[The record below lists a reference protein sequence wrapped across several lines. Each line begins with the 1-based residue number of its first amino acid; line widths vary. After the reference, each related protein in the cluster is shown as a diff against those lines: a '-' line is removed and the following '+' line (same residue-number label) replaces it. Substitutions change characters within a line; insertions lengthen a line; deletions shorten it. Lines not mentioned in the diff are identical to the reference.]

1 MRIVVADHE
10 GGVVTEIDVASMKLD
25 GVEVEGA
32 EVLLA
37 RLDEPPAA
45 AGGYDPLVRLHEIG
59 NTYCERNQ
67 RFVVS
72 FVNGEP
78 EDDPDPDPDE
88 PPIDTPA
95 AALRRT
101 LQFLGSSDG
110 YQNHWFVF
118 DRQQGTLLLV
128 EQGRGG
134 VALVAED
141 APTSIELPDDAALVE
156 HVADEHPG
164 IDQTLPNGSVADDAI
179 PPAVAAGVRLLHDQ
193 VHQEQCL
200 AHVHDQPGRGAR

>member
-1 MRIVVADHE
+1 MRIVVADHG
-10 GGVVTEIDVASMKLD
+10 GGVVTELDVASMKLD

-78 EDDPDPDPDE
+78 EDDLDPDE

-101 LQFLGSSDG
+101 LEFLGSSDG

-118 DRQQGTLLLV
+118 DRQTGISHLL
-128 EQGRGG
+128 EQAQGG
-134 VALVAED
+134 VALIAED
-141 APTSIELPDDAALVE
+141 APTTIELPDSAAALVE

-164 IDQTLPNGSVADDAI
+164 IYQTLPNGSVADDAL
-179 PPAVAAGVRLLHDQ
+179 PPAAVAAGQLLHDQ
-193 VHQEQCL
+193 VHQEQCF